1 MRAIGQDPS
10 KSSVWIAL
18 SEVLLHQS
26 KYGDVI
32 QVLQQINVLEPENL
46 ITRVNLA
53 SIAFKVGDVQLAE
66 SVLDEALT
74 IDPNSEIVLVTLA
87 KVHAAAGKFDKAKK
101 VVASLLKLNSSANVL
116 QLKESIEKAANQAGT
131 PSS

>member
-10 KSSVWIAL
+10 VSSVWIAL

-32 QVLQQINVLEPENL
+32 QVLQQINVLEPKNL
-46 ITRVNLA
+46 IYRVNLA
-53 SIAFKVGDVQLAE
+53 SITLKVGDAQLAE
-66 SVLDEALT
+66 SALDEALR
-74 IDPNSEIVLVTLA
+74 IDPNSELVLVTLA
-87 KVHAAAGKFDKAKK
+87 KLHAAVGKFDKAKE
-101 VVASLLKLNSSANVL
+101 VVATLLKLNSSPDVL
-116 QLKESIEKAANQAGT
+116 QLKESIEKASNQAGT